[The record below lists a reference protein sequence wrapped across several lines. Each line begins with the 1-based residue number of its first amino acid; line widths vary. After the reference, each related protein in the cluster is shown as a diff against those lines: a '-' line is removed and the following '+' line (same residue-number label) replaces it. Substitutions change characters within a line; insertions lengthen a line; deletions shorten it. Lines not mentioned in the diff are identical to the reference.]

1 MANEQTININ
11 FPFKESTKGFFLN
24 LTTNSNTAVKSD
36 LAHLLLTKK
45 GDRLYMPD
53 FGTDLITFLF
63 DPVDSIT
70 KNDMKR
76 AVQESIDKYI
86 PNLQVDDIVITV
98 VEDNEN
104 ALKVR
109 VEYTVTEDVFA
120 QVDFV
125 EFIVE
130 NTE

>member
-1 MANEQTININ
+1 MANEKSINIA
-11 FPFKESTKGFFLN
+11 FPFKNSPKGFFLDLN
-24 LTTNSNTAVKSD
+24 TNSNNAVKAD

-53 FGTDLITFLF
+53 FGTDLISFLF
-63 DPVDSIT
+63 EPIDDIT
-70 KNDMKR
+70 KSDMKR
-76 AVQESIDKYI
+76 SIQDSIDNYI
-86 PNLQVDDIVITV
+86 PNLQVDDIIISEV
-98 VEDNEN
+98 VDNEN

-109 VEYTVTEDVFA
+109 VEYTVTDDVFQ

-130 NTE
+130 NDE

>member
-1 MANEQTININ
+1 MANEQSININ
-11 FPFKESTKGFFLN
+11 FPFKESPKGFFLDLN
-24 LTTNSNTAVKSD
+24 TNSNNAVKAD

-53 FGTDLITFLF
+53 FGTDLISYLF
-63 DPVDSIT
+63 EPVDDIT
-70 KNDMKR
+70 KAEMKR
-76 AVQESIDKYI
+76 AIQDSIDTYI
-86 PNLQVDDIVITV
+86 PNLQVDDIIISPVR
-98 VEDNEN
+98 DNEN

-109 VEYTVTEDVFA
+109 VEYTVTDDVFE

>member
-1 MANEQTININ
+1 MANEKSININ
-11 FPFKESTKGFFLN
+11 FPFKDSPKGFFLDLN
-24 LTTNSNTAVKSD
+24 TNSNNAVKAD

-53 FGTDLITFLF
+53 FGTDLISFLF
-63 DPVDSIT
+63 EPIDDIT
-70 KNDMKR
+70 KSDMKR
-76 AVQESIDKYI
+76 AIQDSIDNYI
-86 PNLQVDDIVITV
+86 PNLQVDDIIISEV
-98 VEDNEN
+98 VDNEN

-109 VEYTVTEDVFA
+109 VEYTVTDDVFQ

-130 NTE
+130 NDE